1 MLSLMCGRTASTRSA
16 TARISKPILLSYL
29 GVFLS
34 SMYHITLRNMRS
46 YIIPAKLRDRLL
58 QGIQGGELH
67 PREKASESNP
77 LPISNF
83 TEIGQILRSC
93 AKRPAFTEE
102 LLDRLSSH
110 RAFIIGVV
118 PPGLQA
124 HGLISDS
131 DKELDDAELR
141 EMLGQITEE
150 RLQQWII
157 DDGSLVYGELKK
169 EELDVFFAE
178 VSQLL
183 EHSNEFIDLGSGLG
197 KVVMTAALSVA
208 FESYLGVEL
217 LPYRHKLAIN
227 RFEGFCQSINDFYAE
242 PTAESIGS
250 YSEDTT
256 FQFDLENLAQ
266 IPSKVSFQSGD
277 MFACDVSRASLI
289 FMYSTCFGSLM
300 HKIANKL
307 AEEAPEGCLVSTT
320 TYAINHPGF
329 ELVKHFPAKTMA
341 WTDVRFYK
349 RVGLGPWPEQKATS
363 SLGSDLQKWKDAAR
377 ELLSK
382 QVEVLS
388 ETG

>member
-1 MLSLMCGRTASTRSA
+1 M
-16 TARISKPILLSYL
+16 
-29 GVFLS
+29 S
-34 SMYHITLRNMRS
+34 SD
-46 YIIPAKLRDRLL
+46 IIPASLRDRLL
-58 QGIQGGELH
+58 NGIQGGEFH
-67 PREKASESNP
+67 PREKASDSNP
-77 LPISNF
+77 LPISHF
-83 TEIGQILRSC
+83 TEIGQILRAC

-102 LLDRLSSH
+102 LLDRLSPH
-110 RAFIIGVV
+110 RASIIGVV

-141 EMLGQITEE
+141 ERLGQITEE

-157 DDGSLVYGELKK
+157 DDGSLVYGELKR
-169 EELDVFFAE
+169 EELDAFFTE

-197 KVVMTAALSVA
+197 KVVMTAAVSVA

-227 RFEGFCQSINDFYAE
+227 RFEEFCQSINGCIADPTVEAIGPESQDVFYQLNVE
-242 PTAESIGS
+242 HLS
-250 YSEDTT
+250 
-256 FQFDLENLAQ
+256 Q
-266 IPSKVSFQSGD
+266 IPTKVSFQSGD

-307 AEEAPEGCLVSTT
+307 AGEAPEGCLVSTT

-349 RVGLGPWPEQKATS
+349 RVGQGPWPEQKAPSTA
-363 SLGSDLQKWKDAAR
+363 GSDLQKWKESAR
-377 ELLSK
+377 EILGK
-382 QVEVLS
+382 
-388 ETG
+388 